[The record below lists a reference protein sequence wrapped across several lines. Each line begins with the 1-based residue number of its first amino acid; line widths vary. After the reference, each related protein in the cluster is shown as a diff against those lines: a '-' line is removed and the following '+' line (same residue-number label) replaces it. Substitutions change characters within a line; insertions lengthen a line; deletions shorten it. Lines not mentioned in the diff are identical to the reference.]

1 MIKYEC
7 EGYIYDPAVGDPDAG
22 IDPET
27 AFEDIPDQEKMFSFL
42 QKTKQKMQVQ
52 NCQTLKDPK
61 RTYKRNGGQI
71 MTYDLNITFDDN
83 LVTGNETID
92 TQHKELID
100 RIQNFVTAC
109 QNGDSKVKA
118 IKMLDYLDEYTDFHF
133 KEEEKLQEKSGY
145 PEREK
150 HYEKHEEFRKTIQ
163 ELYEYLQEYEG
174 PTDRFSELVQKNVID
189 WLFGH
194 IKTYDRSV
202 AKFIFMK
209 QNPDRC

>member
-1 MIKYEC
+1 MR
-7 EGYIYDPAVGDPDAG
+7 VR
-22 IDPET
+22 
-27 AFEDIPDQEKMFSFL
+27 
-42 QKTKQKMQVQ
+42 

-150 HYEKHEEFRKTIQ
+150 T
-163 ELYEYLQEYEG
+163 L
-174 PTDRFSELVQKNVID
+174 
-189 WLFGH
+189 
-194 IKTYDRSV
+194 
-202 AKFIFMK
+202 
-209 QNPDRC
+209 

>member
-1 MIKYEC
+1 MLLLC
-7 EGYIYDPAVGDPDAG
+7 CRHFDRQLQSSGYGRSILYAG
-22 IDPET
+22 Y
-27 AFEDIPDQEKMFSFL
+27 QL
-42 QKTKQKMQVQ
+42 
-52 NCQTLKDPK
+52 
-61 RTYKRNGGQI
+61 
-71 MTYDLNITFDDN
+71 
-83 LVTGNETID
+83 
-92 TQHKELID
+92 
-100 RIQNFVTAC
+100 
-109 QNGDSKVKA
+109 
-118 IKMLDYLDEYTDFHF
+118 FHF

>member
-1 MIKYEC
+1 MTN
-7 EGYIYDPAVGDPDAG
+7 D
-22 IDPET
+22 
-27 AFEDIPDQEKMFSFL
+27 
-42 QKTKQKMQVQ
+42 
-52 NCQTLKDPK
+52 LK
-61 RTYKRNGGQI
+61 
-71 MTYDLNITFDDN
+71 ITFDDN
-83 LVTGNETID
+83 LVTGNKTID
-92 TQHKELID
+92 AQHKELID
-100 RIQNFVTAC
+100 HIQNFVTAC

-133 KEEEKLQEKSGY
+133 KDEEKLQEKAGY

-150 HYEKHEEFRKTIQ
+150 HEEFKKTIQ
-163 ELYEYLQEYEG
+163 ELHEYLQDYEG

-209 QNPDRC
+209 ENPDRC

>member
-1 MIKYEC
+1 
-7 EGYIYDPAVGDPDAG
+7 
-22 IDPET
+22 
-27 AFEDIPDQEKMFSFL
+27 
-42 QKTKQKMQVQ
+42 
-52 NCQTLKDPK
+52 
-61 RTYKRNGGQI
+61 

-118 IKMLDYLDEYTDFHF
+118 IKLLDYLNEYTDFHL
-133 KEEEKLQEKSGY
+133 KKK
-145 PEREK
+145 K
-150 HYEKHEEFRKTIQ
+150 HFRKKPVIQ
-163 ELYEYLQEYEG
+163 SVKNIMKNMKSLKRQFRNCMNTFRSMKDQQIGSVNLY
-174 PTDRFSELVQKNVID
+174 RKNVID

-209 QNPDRC
+209 QKSRPMLK

>member
-1 MIKYEC
+1 
-7 EGYIYDPAVGDPDAG
+7 
-22 IDPET
+22 
-27 AFEDIPDQEKMFSFL
+27 
-42 QKTKQKMQVQ
+42 
-52 NCQTLKDPK
+52 
-61 RTYKRNGGQI
+61 

-133 KEEEKLQEKSGY
+133 KEEEKLQEK
-145 PEREK
+145 
-150 HYEKHEEFRKTIQ
+150 HEEFKKTIQ
-163 ELYEYLQEYEG
+163 ELHEYLQEYEG